1 MCCCCSTL
9 SLIVYFVVLLP
20 TTSIKYDEER
30 KKGVPYNKAAMKSLL
45 IPFVFMI
52 IYLAILLAV
61 YVFSFLGA
69 SSDPELYDGS
79 TLLTLLFSGIID
91 MICATVP
98 FFVIVIYA
106 FVTAKKDQ
114 KRQTELDAM
123 PGRIQRF
130 IDSHGYAST
139 QDFISYCMN
148 SPDFE
153 SSRGINYIN
162 PEYERQQKIK
172 EQTQSNDP
180 INVPHYIGLADYIP
194 IPYEEIVST
203 KAKELLREI
212 IPQKHMFDVGTLYNN
227 ATAFHSYYKTEKSFV
242 NVANDIVNSE
252 FSNMFDTIS
261 KKDGTKMFKS
271 KLSPEE
277 FEWSTGCKSNIV
289 KGETLEINLDD

>member
-1 MCCCCSTL
+1 MCCCCSSL
-9 SLIVYFVVLLP
+9 SLIIYFVLLLP

-30 KKGVPYNKAAMKSLL
+30 KKGVPYKKAAMKSLL

-52 IYLAILLAV
+52 IYLAILFAL

-79 TLLTLLFSGIID
+79 TLLTMLFSGIID

-130 IDSHGYAST
+130 IDLHGYAST

-153 SSRGINYIN
+153 SSRGIDYIN

-172 EQTQSNDP
+172 EQTQSNEP
-180 INVPHYIGLADYIP
+180 INVPHYIGLSEYIP
-194 IPYEEIVST
+194 IPYKEFVETRT
-203 KAKELLREI
+203 KEKLIEL
-212 IPQKHMFDVGTLYNN
+212 IPGFYIFDVNDLYEK
-227 ATAFHSYYKTEKSFV
+227 AAVFHSYYKFENTFPSLV
-242 NVANDIVNSE
+242 HDLAYAE
-252 FSNMFDTIS
+252 FRDKYVIL
-261 KKDGTKMFKS
+261 KKDDGTNYYIS

-277 FEWSTGCKSNIV
+277 FELASGCESNMV
-289 KGETLEINLDD
+289 EGETLEISLDD